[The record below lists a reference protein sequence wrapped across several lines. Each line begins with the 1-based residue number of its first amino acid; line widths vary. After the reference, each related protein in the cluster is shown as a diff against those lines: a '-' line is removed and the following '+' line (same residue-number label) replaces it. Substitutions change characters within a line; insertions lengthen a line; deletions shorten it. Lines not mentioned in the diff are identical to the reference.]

1 MLNHRLAGNHRQ
13 RLSRQPSGGVPGG
26 YDGKYVLSFGVSHKN
41 ILFSSFHPNLSMRKL
56 RRLKAPPDKP
66 IKGMAKIRESPQ
78 PAIPG
83 LYPICKVCNLALA
96 LEIASDTLPAVIRSA
111 AAPAIG
117 SARGQFEK
125 PRHAAKI

>member
-1 MLNHRLAGNHRQ
+1 MEK
-13 RLSRQPSGGVPGG
+13 LS
-26 YDGKYVLSFGVSHKN
+26 
-41 ILFSSFHPNLSMRKL
+41 
-56 RRLKAPPDKP
+56 RLKALPGKP
-66 IKGMAKIRESPQ
+66 INGMANKRENPQ
-78 PAIPG
+78 PAIQD
-83 LYPICKVCNLALA
+83 LYLNCKVCNLALA